1 MPLSPY
7 GAGPGGGG
15 GGLSNTQVRAIAES
29 VVVDS
34 VSPVYQHQAGLLS
47 PNVTIDSTSSQ
58 WTHQFTVNP
67 NLRARTLVGIFTL
80 KYSHGGTGN
89 AASMTI
95 RKDTGSTS
103 TVNVAIT
110 DSEVTY
116 EFRFVVQPN
125 TTLFTINVDH
135 TGGGEIDLI
144 DWDLLLTHAEDSDD
158 VLVESDRFD
167 NNLASLSGLIPL
179 DRVLDE
185 IDDFSIGNPA
195 QAQLTAPQQTLLN
208 NLPFWYFTNTSP
220 LTVMDNNSPASSSA
234 IGTPDAKVQGYPV
247 LILVRIAVEII
258 GGTDTTA
265 TMNLTIAGNT
275 QAIDVTRTS
284 VEHDFLFTSSS
295 LGNTSLRAAYSLTST
310 FGSAAED
317 IRINSLNG
325 VVLPSPAAGLTETE
339 ARNLI
344 SGWARTGN
352 TTDIPDDKIPAEI
365 ARDSEIDGHIAA
377 WARASSPSGT
387 IPENRVPASIA
398 RDSEIAPYARA
409 TPSGTVPA
417 AQISNEVIQDI
428 VGAMVSDNTETG
440 ISVSYDDGTGKLNF
454 VVTVSG
460 GGQPAVQAHNIWV
473 ASSTT
478 QTFTAATFTGT
489 DGATVATGND
499 VRMPAY
505 SGNRYFA
512 VAIPSTKE
520 LVSVTAPNF
529 LGNLVQGMTKQSGTL
544 TINSETVEW
553 WVSINAV
560 RIGNTTLTITTRD
573 D

>member
-15 GGLSNTQVRAIAES
+15 GGGLDTSEVRAIAARA
-29 VVVDS
+29 VQTA
-34 VSPVYQHQAGLLS
+34 VSPVYQHQAGDLS
-47 PNVTIDSTSSQ
+47 PNVTIDSVSSQ
-58 WTHQFTVNP
+58 WSQEFTVNP

-89 AASMTI
+89 AATMTI
-95 RKDTGSTS
+95 RRDTGSTS
-103 TVNVAIT
+103 TVNVSIS
-110 DSEVTY
+110 DSEVTN
-116 EFRFVVQPN
+116 EFRFVVPPG

-185 IDDFSIGNPA
+185 IDDLSIGSPA

-220 LTVMDNNSPASSSA
+220 LTTMDNNSPSSSSA

-247 LILVRIAVEII
+247 LILVRIAVQII

-265 TMNLTIAGNT
+265 TMSLTIAGNT

-284 VEHDFLFTSSS
+284 VEHDFLFTSAS

-310 FGSAAED
+310 FGSASED

-325 VVLPSPAAGLTETE
+325 VVLPSPAAGLTTSE
-339 ARNLI
+339 ARALI
-344 SGWARTGN
+344 AGFARTGD
-352 TTDIPDDKIPAEI
+352 TTDVPDDKIPNTI
-365 ARDSEIDGHIAA
+365 ARVSAIRTDAQID
-377 WARASSPSGT
+377 ARIS
-387 IPENRVPASIA
+387 
-398 RDSEIAPYARA
+398 DYARA
-409 TPSGTVPA
+409 TPSGQIA
-417 AQISNEVIQDI
+417 DAQIPATIARTSAVHDVESIQDI
-428 VGAMVSDNTETG
+428 IGAMVSGGNTETG
-440 ISVSYDDGTGKLNF
+440 ITVTYDDAAGKLNF

-460 GGQPAVQAHNIWV
+460 GGQPAVQTHNIWV

-478 QTFTAATFTGT
+478 QTFTAATFTGS
-489 DGATVATGND
+489 DGGTTAAGSD
-499 VRMPAY
+499 VSMPAY

-520 LVSVTAPNF
+520 LVSVTAPGF
-529 LGNLVQGMTKQSGTL
+529 LGNFVDDMTKQSGTL
-544 TINSETVEW
+544 TIGTETVEW
-553 WVSINAV
+553 WVSNNAV
-560 RIGNTTLTITTRD
+560 RVGGLTLTVTTRD